1 MNAVSHSWQLKF
13 LEVVDALV
21 EFAASQPAGLD
32 TVAWMDVFC
41 HCQHTKLV
49 PSFDFLTTRFVGLV
63 GDIGH
68 VVTVLLPWNKPVV
81 LTRTWCV
88 FEVYACMATGGRFD
102 VAMPA
107 AERSRFLEGMLEDSG
122 VYYKALSEISSRKSD
137 CFDPSDRVQLFD
149 AIERSVGFTQLDS
162 TVLRAMEGW
171 LTGSLEE
178 QIREC
183 AQEPLQEAKFQGA
196 LGMLLMYMGQ
206 DDKALPLQEI
216 LLGGAEASSGRGA
229 P

>member
-1 MNAVSHSWQLKF
+1 MRVPANRSSSAVLLGALLVDCSCSLIAVSHSWQYKF
-13 LEVVDALV
+13 LEVVDALL
-21 EFAASQPAGLD
+21 EFARSQPAGLG

-88 FEVYACMATGGRFD
+88 FEVYACMATWGRFD

-122 VYYKALSEISSRKSD
+122 VYYKALSEINSRQSD
-137 CFDPSDRVQLFD
+137 L
-149 AIERSVGFTQLDS
+149 
-162 TVLRAMEGW
+162 
-171 LTGSLEE
+171 
-178 QIREC
+178 
-183 AQEPLQEAKFQGA
+183 
-196 LGMLLMYMGQ
+196 
-206 DDKALPLQEI
+206 
-216 LLGGAEASSGRGA
+216 
-229 P
+229 